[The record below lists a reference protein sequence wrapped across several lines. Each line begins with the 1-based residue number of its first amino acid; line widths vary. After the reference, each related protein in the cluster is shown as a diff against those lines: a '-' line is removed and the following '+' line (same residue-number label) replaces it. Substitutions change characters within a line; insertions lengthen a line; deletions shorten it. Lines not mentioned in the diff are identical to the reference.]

1 MESLEF
7 QLGIYAA
14 TFAHAL
20 LALPLIGALLLIV
33 PEAIRENRKPAQNRR
48 RFSLRRFL
56 LWELSFRKVGGIR
69 FLKVGRF
76 GCSFWVKRKK

>member
-7 QLGIYAA
+7 QLGLYAA

-20 LALPLIGALLLIV
+20 LALPLIGALY
-33 PEAIRENRKPAQNRR
+33 AIGETVFEERKKVNRR
-48 RFSLRRFL
+48 RFSFRRFF
-56 LWELSFRKVGGIR
+56 LWDVSFRKIGGIH

-76 GCSFWVKRKK
+76 GCSFWKRKK